1 MWDQVLED
9 NKRPETRE
17 GQREVRLSK
26 MNVVKSITEGER
38 EQVKQ
43 VSRREIEGGR
53 ERDAFIPVQGAPGSI
68 VPN

>member
-38 EQVKQ
+38 EQ
-43 VSRREIEGGR
+43 
-53 ERDAFIPVQGAPGSI
+53 
-68 VPN
+68 